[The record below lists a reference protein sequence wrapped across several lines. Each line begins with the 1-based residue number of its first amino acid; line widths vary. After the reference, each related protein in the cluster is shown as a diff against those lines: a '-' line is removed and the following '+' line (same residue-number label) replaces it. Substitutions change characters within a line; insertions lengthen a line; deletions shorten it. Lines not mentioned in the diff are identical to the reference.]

1 MIKPALFV
9 SCKPRVCV
17 SVCLSSCPAACIS
30 VFASLRNK
38 GDVLLILGF
47 TFIRA
52 LLYQFG
58 KCAGRSTRLH
68 EFRQCSRHIYIQ
80 DGRNERKA
88 FKSVHIHTLPLHV
101 YALTH
106 IHIRIYT
113 HVHCMVQI
121 HIHGPMQMHTNTH
134 EQIYTCSHINLHS

>member
-52 LLYQFG
+52 LLYQLANAPDDQRV
-58 KCAGRSTRLH
+58 CTSLDNVVDT
-68 EFRQCSRHIYIQ
+68 YIQ

-88 FKSVHIHTLPLHV
+88 FKSVHMHTSPYTYMHSHTYT
-101 YALTH
+101 YAYTRMCTAWYKYTYMGQCRCTQTH
-106 IHIRIYT
+106 TNKYT
-113 HVHCMVQI
+113 HVHI
-121 HIHGPMQMHTNTH
+121 
-134 EQIYTCSHINLHS
+134 

>member
-52 LLYQFG
+52 LLYQLANAPDDQRV
-58 KCAGRSTRLH
+58 CTSLDNVVDT
-68 EFRQCSRHIYIQ
+68 YIQ